1 MLTDVVVLSGSSQ
14 IRFTGTHLH
23 GEISGSHSTH
33 LHGETSGSHSIY
45 MGRWLILG
53 TLWNLHGEIGVLHAI
68 YMGRLSLEAMSL
80 PLDWLLKAQKV
91 PPLTN
96 SIFL

>member
-45 MGRWLILG
+45 MGGWFAILEVYG
-53 TLWNLHGEIGVLHAI
+53 IHMRNPKNKKSADSFLSHATI
-68 YMGRLSLEAMSL
+68 
-80 PLDWLLKAQKV
+80 
-91 PPLTN
+91 N
-96 SIFL
+96 SFS